1 VTCAPQFI
9 CRCCGNPFA
18 EKAGRHV
25 CQVCELLEISEGES
39 AQLPP
44 SFIAGSSSEPPRLIT
59 SGERGA
65 APRPATSFSLP
76 APHAEP
82 GTHITPQQGEKVFAG
97 VADRGRGVTCV
108 APSGLEKSSASM
120 PVYLSVGEC
129 SKRQH
134 SPFPC
139 GCIFG
144 VTACADC
151 AMEQRVLALRL
162 SGELRAHYE

>member
-25 CQVCELLEISEGES
+25 CQVCELLEISEGERVENANTKGQP

-44 SFIAGSSSEPPRLIT
+44 SNFIAGSSSEPPRLIT

-97 VADRGRGVTCV
+97 VPVVWEKPTDAGDREPTQR
-108 APSGLEKSSASM
+108 ASI
-120 PVYLSVGEC
+120 
-129 SKRQH
+129 

-144 VTACADC
+144 VTFCADC

-162 SGELRAHYE
+162 SGELKAHYE